1 MGLAYRWSDCV
12 MPSWFS
18 VNISED
24 QGRDMAASFDEVI
37 QICER
42 AAFSSHPVE
51 EVEYERVYQ
60 YVRQARKLMK
70 KKLPAGRRFRMLL
83 QGSL

>member
-1 MGLAYRWSDCV
+1 MYGHRELIKWLIFFHLKSMSGEFMVSGTWS
-12 MPSWFS
+12 
-18 VNISED
+18 
-24 QGRDMAASFDEVI
+24 
-37 QICER
+37 QICEQ
-42 AAFSSHPVE
+42 AAFSSHPVD

-70 KKLPAGRRFRMLL
+70 KKLPAGRKFRMLL